1 MKKAVIFDLDGLLI
15 DSEVISHRLYDELLH
30 RYGKSVTVA
39 EYARDYS
46 GKTGVANMTNVIAR
60 YNLPITVEEGLTW
73 EVAREKELLQDVQL
87 KPGAAA
93 LLSWL
98 KTEGRGRGAG
108 NLQRA
113 GARRR
118 GADPA
123 GRRAVF

>member
-73 EVAREKELLQDVQL
+73 EVAREKELLQD
-87 KPGAAA
+87 
-93 LLSWL
+93 
-98 KTEGRGRGAG
+98 AG